1 MMMWRPYVSF
11 NIWSQFASS
20 VGKEYW
26 HCDMKRGFSRARKK
40 EPLVKALLEQDTIPQ
55 HIGLLAQKG
64 ISEFH
69 QDIQLLHQSDG
80 VDIVVKKL
88 RLYQKPLEVQQRVI
102 KILENYY
109 QSPIL
114 LGKNILQLNRG
125 DEGIPKP
132 ILIQQGNYFF
142 NLFAAIDCIFIE
154 SDGRLHILDFKTGT
168 SDFDRRQAF
177 VYLLAAAYL
186 YPQQKAVASFY
197 NLETGKHSELI
208 TATNGQ
214 LKALQEKLAQIA
226 QEHQKELQRYKK
238 NPSEF
243 ANIFPANPGI
253 PCRNCQFTS
262 ICQFSQFE
270 LPA

>member
-1 MMMWRPYVSF
+1 MVWRPYVSF

-40 EPLVKALLEQDTIPQ
+40 EALVKVLLEQNTIPQ

-64 ISEFH
+64 IYEFH
-69 QDIQLLHQSDG
+69 QDVQLFHQSDG
-80 VDIVVKKL
+80 VEIVAEKL
-88 RLYQKPLEVQQRVI
+88 ELHQKPAEVQQRVI
-102 KILENYY
+102 KILKNYY
-109 QSPIL
+109 QMPIL
-114 LGKNILQLNRG
+114 FGKNIIQLSRG

-132 ILIQQGNYFF
+132 ILIQQGHYFF
-142 NLFAAIDCIFIE
+142 NLFAAIDCIFLE
-154 SDGRLHILDFKTGT
+154 SDGRLNILDFKTGT

-177 VYLLAAAYL
+177 VYLLAVSYL
-186 YPQQKAVASFY
+186 YPQQKAAASFY
-197 NLETGKHSELI
+197 NLETGKRSESI
-208 TATNGQ
+208 TATDAQ
-214 LKALQEKLAQIA
+214 LKAIQEKLAQIA

-253 PCRNCQFTS
+253 SCRNCQFTS
-262 ICQFSQFE
+262 ICLFSQYE
-270 LPA
+270 VPA